1 MAEDSHADDASERGH
16 EASPRGGLSA
26 GVVAD
31 LIADHTRFEVT
42 KTAVIDS
49 SSPGVVLA
57 RAERA
62 AEEFLK
68 LIRR

>member
-1 MAEDSHADDASERGH
+1 
-16 EASPRGGLSA
+16 
-26 GVVAD
+26 VAD
-31 LIADHTRFEVT
+31 LIADQTRFEAT
-42 KTAVIDS
+42 KTAIIDS

-68 LIRR
+68 LLRR